1 MCICSNSLIL
11 IAVLKA
17 LIGVGGVGGG
27 TPSEV
32 SLNGLAIFVKFR
44 ATFLCPISALATE
57 RTIPGGK
64 LVITF
69 SPLRGRR
76 TVLEQVTRL
85 STIVTSGITLN
96 CSSQKG
102 SLMLLCA
109 NILENLDKFTDV
121 FGGNSQRPYNGP
133 AVFAS
138 ILIS

>member
-1 MCICSNSLIL
+1 MCISSNSLIL

-17 LIGVGGVGGG
+17 PIGVGGAGAGA
-27 TPSEV
+27 PLEV

-44 ATFLCPISALATE
+44 AAFLCPISALATE

-76 TVLEQVTRL
+76 TVLAQVTRL
-85 STIVTSGITLN
+85 STVVTSGISLN
-96 CSSQKG
+96 CCSQEE
-102 SLMLLCA
+102 SLIMLCA
-109 NILENLDKFTDV
+109 DILASLDKLIDV
-121 FGGNSQRPYNGP
+121 FGGSSQGSYNGP

>member
-1 MCICSNSLIL
+1 MCISSNSLIL

-17 LIGVGGVGGG
+17 LIGVGGAGAGA
-27 TPSEV
+27 PSEV

-85 STIVTSGITLN
+85 STIVTSGISLN
-96 CSSQKG
+96 CCSQEE
-102 SLMLLCA
+102 SLIMLCA
-109 NILENLDKFTDV
+109 DILASLDKLIDV
-121 FGGNSQRPYNGP
+121 FGGSSQGSYNGP